1 MNRMDLWLILLGGLV
16 VTYATRLSFIL
27 LVPYERLPA
36 WIRRSLRLVPSAVL
50 AALITPELL
59 LPGGSLDLSLGN
71 ERLVAGAL
79 AWLVAWRTRS
89 AWLTI
94 ACGMLALFILNNL

>member
-1 MNRMDLWLILLGGLV
+1 MSRPDLWLILIGGLL
-16 VTYATRLSFIL
+16 VTYATRLSFI
-27 LVPYERLPA
+27 VFIPYERMPT
-36 WIRRSLRLVPSAVL
+36 WVRRALRLVPSAVL

-59 LPGGSLDLSLGN
+59 RPGGAFDLSFGN
-71 ERLVAGAL
+71 ERLVAGGL

-94 ACGMLALFILNNL
+94 ACGMLALWFLSRL

>member
-1 MNRMDLWLILLGGLV
+1 MSRAELWLVLLGGLV
-16 VTYATRLSFIL
+16 VTYATRLSFIAF
-27 LVPYERLPA
+27 VPFERMPA
-36 WIRRSLRLVPSAVL
+36 RLRQGLRLVPSAVL

-59 LPGGSLDLSLGN
+59 RPAGVFDLSLGN
-71 ERLVAGAL
+71 QRLLAGIL

-94 ACGMLALFILNNL
+94 ATGMLALFILKQI

>member
-1 MNRMDLWLILLGGLV
+1 MTRLDLWLILIGGLL
-16 VTYATRLSFIL
+16 VTYATRLSFIVL
-27 LVPYERLPA
+27 IPFERMPA
-36 WIRRSLRLVPSAVL
+36 RIQRSLRLVPSAVL

-59 LPGGSLDLSLGN
+59 RPGGTFDLSFGN
-71 ERLVAGAL
+71 ARLLAGAL

-94 ACGMLALFILNNL
+94 ATGMLALLILSRL

>member
-1 MNRMDLWLILLGGLV
+1 MSWLDLWLILIGGLV
-16 VTYATRLSFIL
+16 VTYATRLSFIVFIPL
-27 LVPYERLPA
+27 ERMPA

-59 LPGGSLDLSLGN
+59 RPGGSLDLSFGN
-71 ERLVAGAL
+71 ERLIAGGL

-94 ACGMLALFILNNL
+94 ACGMLALFVLNNL